1 MKRCVVIGSG
11 LGGLSTAVVLARH
24 GWTVTVLEQGTQA
37 GGCLQSFVRKGTKF
51 ETGMHFIGSADPGQT
66 LHRLLRFLGID
77 GLPLSRLDPTAY
89 DVVRLEGEEFAFA
102 NGREAFVETL
112 ARSFPHERDGLHRYF
127 DGVEQ
132 VAAASSLHSLNA
144 SSSALARSMEMQT
157 RSVNEVVASVIADPL
172 LQRVLVGNLP
182 LYAGRRD
189 RTPFATHAFITD
201 FYNKS
206 AFRIAGGS
214 DRICALL
221 LEQLQQQGGRILT
234 RSRAERITCNDHQAT
249 GVTTADHFYPA
260 DLVVAAIHPR
270 RLLDLLPDTP
280 LLRPAYRRRIN
291 ALPETV
297 GSFTVYLR
305 FHPDRLPYLN
315 RNYYVYDHGGPWD
328 CEAYTDADWP
338 RGFLYLH
345 LCHEANPQ
353 YAQAAEIISYLRFDD
368 VARWQGTHIG
378 RRGPDYEAF
387 KGAHAERLIAA
398 VERAF
403 PGTRAAIADV
413 YTSSPLT
420 YLDYTGTERGS
431 LYGVE
436 KDLTL
441 GAACHVQHRT
451 RIPNVLLTGQ
461 NVNSHGM
468 LGTLVGT
475 MVTCSDLIDTE
486 RLYAEIRDAGHE

>member
-1 MKRCVVIGSG
+1 M
-11 LGGLSTAVVLARH
+11 
-24 GWTVTVLEQGTQA
+24 
-37 GGCLQSFVRKGTKF
+37 
-51 ETGMHFIGSADPGQT
+51 
-66 LHRLLRFLGID
+66 
-77 GLPLSRLDPTAY
+77 
-89 DVVRLEGEEFAFA
+89 
-102 NGREAFVETL
+102 
-112 ARSFPHERDGLHRYF
+112 
-127 DGVEQ
+127 
-132 VAAASSLHSLNA
+132 
-144 SSSALARSMEMQT
+144 
-157 RSVNEVVASVIADPL
+157 
-172 LQRVLVGNLP
+172 
-182 LYAGRRD
+182 
-189 RTPFATHAFITD
+189 
-201 FYNKS
+201 
-206 AFRIAGGS
+206 
-214 DRICALL
+214 
-221 LEQLQQQGGRILT
+221 
-234 RSRAERITCNDHQAT
+234 
-249 GVTTADHFYPA
+249 
-260 DLVVAAIHPR
+260 
-270 RLLDLLPDTP
+270 
-280 LLRPAYRRRIN
+280 
-291 ALPETV
+291 

-468 LGTLVGT
+468 LGTLMGT
-475 MVTCSDLIDTE
+475 MVTCSDLIGTE
-486 RLYAEIRDAGHE
+486 RLYVEIRDAGHE